1 METSRRHFLGTTALG
16 TTAAITLPAW
26 LEAAPDSA
34 TNMPMRNF
42 GQTGKKVTTLAFGCG
57 SRFLAYK
64 DEDQALAVLDKAFA
78 HGIRYFDTAFDY
90 GRGLSETRVGKG
102 LANRRKDIWLATKL
116 PARNGDEAMRILEG
130 SLKRCQTDHFDLVHI
145 HSLTTEE
152 DLAAIEAKDGVL
164 NMLYKMRDQKVAHNI
179 GISCHTDP
187 KVLKTALE
195 RNDFNCTQFA
205 LNAGRIGMAN
215 VDGDSFE
222 ALALPVAL
230 KKKMGVVAMKIF
242 AQDKLKGRGVTNQQL
257 IRYSLSLPV
266 GAVVIGMPQL
276 EMLDENVATVK
287 AFQPLTRDEMGKLNE
302 QLSGQKA
309 AIDRYFFGH
318 LDA

>member
-1 METSRRHFLGTTALG
+1 MEQSRRHFVATA
-16 TTAAITLPAW
+16 AAITLPSW
-26 LEAAPDSA
+26 LEAAPDAA

-42 GQTGKKVTTLAFGCG
+42 GQTGKKITTLAFGCG
-57 SRFLAYK
+57 SRFLMYK
-64 DEDQALAVLDKAFA
+64 DEAEWTGALNKAYD

-90 GRGLSETRVGKG
+90 GRGESETRIGKV
-102 LANRRKDIWLATKL
+102 LADRRKEIWLTTKL
-116 PARNGDEAMRILEG
+116 PARKGDEAMRILEG

-145 HSLTTEE
+145 HSLTTEQ

-164 NMLYKMRDQKVAHNI
+164 NALYKMREQKVVHNV
-179 GISCHTDP
+179 GVSCHTDP

-205 LNAGRIGMAN
+205 LNAARIGMAA

-230 KKKMGVVAMKIF
+230 KKKMGIVAMKIF
-242 AQDKLKGRGVTNQQL
+242 GQDKLKGKATSQQL

-266 GAVVIGMPQL
+266 GAVVIGMPELSML
-276 EMLDENVATVK
+276 EQNVATVK
-287 AFQPLTRDEMGKLNE
+287 AFQPMTRDEMKGLNE

-309 AIDRYFFGH
+309 AMDRYFFDH

>member
-1 METSRRHFLGTTALG
+1 MENSRRQFLGTAA
-16 TTAAITLPAW
+16 AAITLPAW
-26 LEAAPDSA
+26 LEAAPDA
-34 TNMPMRNF
+34 NTNMPMRNF
-42 GQTGKKVTTLAFGCG
+42 GQTGKQVSALAFGCG

-64 DEDQALAVLDKAFA
+64 DEDQALAVLDKAFG
-78 HGIRYFDTAFDY
+78 HGIRYFDTAYDY
-90 GRGLSETRVGKG
+90 GQGLSETRVGKG
-102 LANRRKDIWLATKL
+102 LSSRRNQIWLATKL
-116 PARNGDEAMRILEG
+116 PARKGDDALRILEG

-164 NMLYKMRDQKVAHNI
+164 NMLYKMREQKVARNI

-187 KVLKTALE
+187 KVLKVALE
-195 RNDFNCTQFA
+195 RHDFNCTQFA
-205 LNAGRIGMAN
+205 LNAARIGQAN
-215 VDGDSFE
+215 VEGDSFE

-230 KKKMGVVAMKIF
+230 RKKMGVVAMKIF
-242 AQDKLKGRGVTNQQL
+242 AQDKLKGRGVTSQQL

-276 EMLDENVATVK
+276 EMLEENVATVK
-287 AFQPLTRDEMGKLNE
+287 AFQPMTREDMRKLNE
-302 QLSGQKA
+302 QLSGVKA
-309 AIDRYFFGH
+309 SIDRFFFDH